1 MRKIYSILLIAC
13 SMLIS
18 ANIQAKTWEVSTW
31 NTGANDNQLV
41 YAWTNASNGDVI
53 KLTDDITMG
62 YTLFLGSKTV
72 MEAYTAATLSI
83 TLDINGHLLQGPAGT
98 NTSSSKRWVDNK
110 AFTIAQG
117 ELIVKNSVPGTGSIT
132 ADEANTSDGDLF
144 FVLGSTKKGCK
155 PQLEPA
161 DEGYV
166 PYFSHLVIEK
176 GVVINNTK
184 SNCISI
190 DVADKLYLGDGC
202 YDCNIKSGGGS
213 GVAYGARID
222 VYGEVN
228 AFKYAVKINGDVR
241 APQEFVKNS
250 WSLNSSATYPE
261 DMPYSSYNVVRSDS
275 AYVPFVFVH
284 KGAKLTADATN
295 KKSTAIYSSGYGRWQ
310 IEGDCE
316 GNTGVYIK
324 AGILTLKDAT
334 IKSTNTE
341 GDYNRPIAQHTTTSG
356 IEAGGSAI
364 VVESNVSYSGFTDV
378 TITGDTYVEG
388 GKGYAID
395 EIVTDP
401 DGTKVEVVKV
411 EGGTIQSGGQGA
423 IILDKKTQGDE
434 ERKVTIVGGA
444 TQQQVEISDNS
455 TNPPTV
461 VTAQVEDL
469 VPPEGY
475 TSTTIVTPEKTV
487 VVVTPTTGGMAQGN
501 SVAAAEED
509 KYFVWTGT
517 EETLVADKTMSA
529 LEINNDVTQVLTI
542 GDATHKVTYT
552 VGRVILGL
560 GAKIIVNPGSKLI
573 VNGAQ
578 GLVAEDPSCVLLRA
592 NASEQATF
600 VISPEVTSNKQPKA
614 SVEYYTEAYGM
625 PKTGTSSNYK
635 WDRLTTPLSVY
646 KKVSSNYSTLDP
658 QPALLPGQSGLWTFV
673 EYYDELNSEWV
684 GLNAYS
690 EMQAFTCY
698 ALSNNTA
705 NGGITYTF
713 EGNLQGNVAD
723 NIELDHA
730 GWNYMG
736 NAFIAPIHVK
746 TMLTAIA
753 NSGAGI
759 DNSMYLWDMGNQ
771 KYIPVNKTQY
781 SYFSAGPKEIPA
793 LQTFIL
799 KLTSGNSALLDLNYA
814 QSVYNYVINPTAAN
828 YSAPQRAIASDVNAF
843 RMNIKSANGE
853 EDDVYMVESGEF
865 SADYDNGADIVKYMN
880 KGINFYAEGEE
891 KYAMVASDN
900 IIGSIFSLQT
910 TEAINYTL
918 TFAEVRGEE
927 YALRDNMTG
936 KTIAIVEG
944 AIYNFSAQPNEVA
957 ENRFEIV
964 NRDAVTTDINTIVGD
979 NASKAVY
986 TVLGQYVGETADWNN
1001 LPAGIYVVDGV
1012 KVVK

>member
-62 YTLFLGSKTV
+62 YTLFLGSKTD

-98 NTSSSKRWVDNK
+98 NTNNSKRWVDNK

-184 SNCISI
+184 SNCITI
-190 DVADKLYLGDGC
+190 DVADNLYLGNGC

-261 DMPYSSYNVVRSDS
+261 DMPYSTYNVVRSDS

-341 GDYNRPIAQHTTTSG
+341 GDYNRPIAKHTTTSG

-529 LEINNDVTQVLTI
+529 LEINNDVTQILTI
-542 GDATHKVTYT
+542 GDDTHKVTYT

-614 SVEYYTEAYGM
+614 TVELYTECYQDGTNSWKWQRFATPM
-625 PKTGTSSNYK
+625 KETATPTKSEATPTGVKYINDATEEWISINA
-635 WDRLTTPLSVY
+635 W
-646 KKVSSNYSTLDP
+646 
-658 QPALLPGQSGLWTFV
+658 G
-673 EYYDELNSEWV
+673 ELEPFM
-684 GLNAYS
+684 A
-690 EMQAFTCY
+690 AAIT
-698 ALSNNTA
+698 NNTNA
-705 NGGITYTF
+705 GGVTYTF
-713 EGNLQGNVAD
+713 AGQVIGNVTDA
-723 NIELDHA
+723 LQRKA
-730 GWNYMG
+730 CKWNYYG
-736 NAFIAPIHVK
+736 NSFMAPMSTAAVLNKLSTNPSMDAVIYYWDFTRQGYNFVNSS
-746 TMLTAIA
+746 MLGDWGVALEK
-753 NSGAGI
+753 I
-759 DNSMYLWDMGNQ
+759 DALGFFVL
-771 KYIPVNKTQY
+771 KNKTQE
-781 SYFSAGPKEIPA
+781 AGA
-793 LQTFIL
+793 LDIDY
-799 KLTSGNSALLDLNYA
+799 KNSIFRYA
-814 QSVYNYVINPTAAN
+814 QGLEPEYPAPARARISNADRVRISVTAEN
-828 YSAPQRAIASDVNAF
+828 GASDA
-843 RMNIKSANGE
+843 
-853 EDDVYMVESGEF
+853 VYVLGSDQYTAEYE
-865 SADYDNGADIVKYMN
+865 NGADAEKLMN
-880 KGINFYAEGEE
+880 NGLNVYVQGDMN
-891 KYAMVASDN
+891 YAMLATDE
-900 IIGSIFSLQT
+900 ILGT
-910 TEAINYTL
+910 TISMQANEAINYTM
-918 TFAEVRGEE
+918 TFGKVNGD

-944 AIYNFSAQPNEVA
+944 ATYNFSAQPNEVA

-1001 LPAGIYVVDGV
+1001 MPAGIYVVDGV